1 MSRYFLVTRAF
12 ALRVCYIR
20 PHIYD
25 CQVLGE
31 TIHITTE
38 YLTHEEKAVVTGSKV
53 ETLEAESSKLR
64 KELISTMDEGNSTK
78 EKVKALVEEL
88 RVEELLIV
96 QKDEQ
101 L

>member
-1 MSRYFLVTRAF
+1 MVTHAF
-12 ALRVCYIR
+12 APGVCYICS
-20 PHIYD
+20 HIYD

-31 TIHITTE
+31 TIHITTK
-38 YLTHEEKAVVTGSKV
+38 YLTHEEKAVMAGSKV

-64 KELISTMDEGNSTK
+64 KELISAMDEGNSTR
-78 EKVKALVEEL
+78 EKVKALVKEL
-88 RVEELLIV
+88 RVEKLLTM